1 MGGEKTVTKIQQKV
15 LGMLAANNGQVT
27 SQMLQM
33 LIDDHKKQAAEMKR
47 KYDAYKAEDL
57 EIKKRTFQD
66 ETKINS
72 KINCDYRAS
81 IINDVVGYVYGK
93 PITYQIDK
101 NNYPETEYKTYSKK
115 LSDFKIV
122 NNVEDLDSETGKKA
136 AICGYG
142 ARLCYI
148 DTNAIERV
156 VNIDPW
162 ECIFLEDNV
171 DEPQYAL
178 RYYIITD
185 SEGKETLRVEWYDA
199 EYVSFY
205 VKGTSDFELDPNEAS
220 KQHLFSGVP
229 LLKFQNNDEEQGDF
243 DKVES
248 LIDAMDRVVS
258 DCQNEIEEF
267 RLAYMLFY
275 GVEIDKETIQKARQ
289 TGAFGGLDAGE
300 GNKVEFLTKE
310 INSEFL
316 ENHKKTLNEY
326 IYKFSQSVDMSDE
339 KFSGS
344 TMTGEARKWKL
355 LPLENKAITKERK
368 FTKALRQ
375 MWKLICSSWDKR
387 GIKLNYIDIFFEFHR
402 NIPIDLGYVGDT
414 AMKLKGIVSDRTLLS
429 IIPFVD
435 DVDYELKTI
444 AEEMQDAIDLDKTN
458 TDDDLEKKEKEE
470 T

>member
-1 MGGEKTVTKIQQKV
+1 MTKVQQKV
-15 LGMLAANNGQVT
+15 LGMLKNNNGRVT
-27 SQMLQM
+27 SEMLQM
-33 LIDDHKKQAAEMKR
+33 LIDDHKAQAAEMKR
-47 KYDAYKAEDL
+47 KYGAYKAEDL
-57 EIKKRTFQD
+57 EIKKRTFSD
-66 ETKINS
+66 DAKINC

-81 IINDVVGYVYGK
+81 IINDVVGYVFGK

-101 NNYPETEYKTYSKK
+101 NNYPETEYKNYTKK
-115 LSDFKIV
+115 LSDFKII
-122 NNVEDLDSETGKKA
+122 NNIEDLDSETGKKA

-148 DTNAIERV
+148 DINATERA

-171 DEPQYAL
+171 DEPQYAM
-178 RYYIITD
+178 RYYTITD
-185 SEGKETLRVEWYDA
+185 SEGKETLRVEWYDT
-199 EYVSFY
+199 ENVIFY
-205 VKGTSDFELDPNEAS
+205 VKGASDFEMDSNEAS
-220 KQHLFSGVP
+220 KQHLFAGVP
-229 LLKFQNNDEEQGDF
+229 LIKFQNNDEEQGDF

-248 LIDAMDRVVS
+248 LIDAMDRVIS
-258 DCQNEIEEF
+258 DNQNEIEEF

-289 TGAFGGLDAGE
+289 TGAFGNLDPGE
-300 GNKVEFLTKE
+300 GNRVEFLTKT

-316 ENHKKTLNEY
+316 ENHKKTLNED

-344 TMTGEARKWKL
+344 AMTGESRKWKL

-368 FTKALRQ
+368 FTKALRY
-375 MWKLICSSWDKR
+375 MWKIICSSWDKR

-402 NIPIDLGYVGDT
+402 NIPIDLLYVGDT
-414 AMKLKGIVSDRTLLS
+414 ASKLKGVVSDRTLLS

-444 AEEMQDAIDLDKTN
+444 KEEMEDSIDLDKIDI
-458 TDDDLEKKEKEE
+458 DDDEEDAKE